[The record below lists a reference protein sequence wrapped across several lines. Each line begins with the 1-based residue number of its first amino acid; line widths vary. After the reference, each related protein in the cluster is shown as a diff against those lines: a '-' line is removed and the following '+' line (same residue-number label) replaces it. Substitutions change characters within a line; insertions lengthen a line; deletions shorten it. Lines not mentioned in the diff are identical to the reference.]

1 MKLHENIRIFIC
13 IAMILCTCSN
23 LFAQTMAQKL
33 YLTINGVTHTATMVE
48 NSSTQ
53 ALVEA
58 LTKANIVYEAHDYGN
73 FEKVGALGQSFP
85 QNNEQITTAA
95 GDLILYTGNNLC
107 IYYGTNSYSFTRI
120 GKLDDMSQAE
130 IKKWVNAGEGNVQI
144 TLSLQPL
151 TTALNDLQ
159 ADSQEGKT
167 YTILGQIA
175 PDDYTGVVIQ
185 NGKKIVK

>member
-1 MKLHENIRIFIC
+1 M
-13 IAMILCTCSN
+13 
-23 LFAQTMAQKL
+23 
-33 YLTINGVTHTATMVE
+33 
-48 NSSTQ
+48 
-53 ALVEA
+53 
-58 LTKANIVYEAHDYGN
+58 
-73 FEKVGALGQSFP
+73 
-85 QNNEQITTAA
+85 
-95 GDLILYTGNNLC
+95 ILYTGNNLC
-107 IYYGTNSYSFTRI
+107 IYYGTNSWSFTRI

>member
-73 FEKVGALGQSFP
+73 FEKVGDLGQSFP
-85 QNNEQITTAA
+85 Q
-95 GDLILYTGNNLC
+95 
-107 IYYGTNSYSFTRI
+107 
-120 GKLDDMSQAE
+120 K
-130 IKKWVNAGEGNVQI
+130 
-144 TLSLQPL
+144 
-151 TTALNDLQ
+151 
-159 ADSQEGKT
+159 
-167 YTILGQIA
+167 
-175 PDDYTGVVIQ
+175 
-185 NGKKIVK
+185 